1 MRMAN
6 REVESLQRKERRLRD
21 RETRDM
27 LIPIVRQ
34 IDKRRVGIIKAL
46 RRIEPEKQQISNEE
60 LRNQAAKRLSEAEKR
75 FPEAAQEAELSLA
88 RMFIERLPPFQNVEN
103 NNMKVKSAKSKK
115 SKGKNADPSPDQEA
129 KAVTVPVLPANLD
142 VEALRKVE
150 EGLKVR
156 VQKSRNV
163 GGPITAN
170 FAGAVQRKWLDG
182 DGPIAASFN
191 EYVPQVGDTVL

>member
-1 MRMAN
+1 
-6 REVESLQRKERRLRD
+6 
-21 RETRDM
+21 
-27 LIPIVRQ
+27 LIPIVHQ
-34 IDKRRVGIIKAL
+34 IDKRRVDIIKAL

-60 LRNQAAKRLSEAEKR
+60 LRNQAAERLSEAEKR